1 MVGWII
7 GQSLPQGISSLAN
20 GLVIGYSANIFNNN
34 LIIRNIMMNDSRND
48 TWYQCVIGMQTD
60 IMDIDS
66 TRTLQPTE
74 WGNATI
80 LYVAGE
86 YLMFLMFSLRFSH
99 ACLLKVIPCIST
111 STTIYQIY
119 GAT

>member
-7 GQSLPQGISSLAN
+7 GQNQPQGVSALAN
-20 GLVIGYSANIFNNN
+20 GLAAGYSANIFNNN
-34 LIIRNIMMNDSRND
+34 LIIRKIMMNDSRND
-48 TWYQCVIGMQTD
+48 TWYQCVIGTQGHV
-60 IMDIDS
+60 MDHDS

-86 YLMFLMFSLRFSH
+86 CCS
-99 ACLLKVIPCIST
+99 AE
-111 STTIYQIY
+111 
-119 GAT
+119 